1 MKRIY
6 LPPKIGPMK
15 KTGYFILFAMFA
27 SAITALAQTGSLTG
41 IVHDENNQ
49 PLTAATV
56 ILTEINAGTTTDIEG
71 KYRFDGIKAGKHTLV
86 VSYLGY
92 QTVELPV
99 TIVAGSEVQQDVH
112 LELGENTLQTV
123 EIVGRRART
132 YKNTLSFAGTKTATR
147 IKDIPQAVSYV
158 TKEMFADQKAYRI
171 GDVVK
176 NISGVNMF
184 SGYDDFTFRGFRSG
198 SSDSKMINGLRT
210 VGIFGPQPI
219 LTNLERVEVVKGPAS
234 ALFANTQP
242 GGTMNYVTKKP
253 LDENRKAISFTVGS
267 FNTLRATADFTG
279 KMNEDGSL
287 LYRLNL
293 GYEDGDSHRDLQK
306 NKSFIIA
313 PSISFLPTESTKI
326 NFDLVIT
333 QYKGKLDRGQPIF
346 GATSGTDLYST
357 PPSFAIG
364 EANDYH
370 TNNVQYFTLSLNQQL
385 TSQLSFN
392 SSYMRFTWDED
403 LFEHRTSNSF
413 ALDQQGNQIPTLMGM
428 QVINRVRKQVSDNL
442 TNYLVYKTETGKLE
456 HQWVAG
462 IDYTRQGQPIGGGQ
476 SRALGYRKK
485 DGTIASTYNPDN
497 ADEYLFE
504 NGMPVPNIPH
514 FDLESPQYHV
524 SYPHEYIFNIKQS
537 YSPTKYFTYGA
548 YLQGQLSI
556 ARFKVLMALRQEFY
570 RDVLDFKTP
579 EESRVKQNKLLPRLG
594 MVYDITD
601 NTNIYGTYTES
612 FQPQTASVLLN
623 PDLGGPFD
631 PLSAKMWEVGSK
643 SEFIQN
649 RLSLNIALYQIEQ
662 NNILVNANNPQNPD
676 LLEQRGQEVSKG
688 IEVDLMG
695 NIRSN
700 LSLSANY
707 AYNDTRITESDN
719 EAEVGRLKENAPH
732 HQGGIWG
739 KFTINSG
746 KLDGLGFGIGAN
758 FVTERVTFDTYT
770 LGLKLPGYLVAD
782 AAIYYSVDRFNISA
796 NFYNLFD
803 KTHWTGGYSYTRL
816 FPGAPRNYLLNVAY
830 NF

>member
-6 LPPKIGPMK
+6 LLPKFGSMK
-15 KTGYFILFAMFA
+15 KTRFLILLALYLYVSTGY
-27 SAITALAQTGSLTG
+27 AQPGVISGS
-41 IVHDENNQ
+41 VHDENDL
-49 PLTAATV
+49 PLVAATV
-56 ILTEINAGTTTDIEG
+56 ILTEINKGTITNDSGNYTFENIEEG
-71 KYRFDGIKAGKHTLV
+71 KYTVR

-92 QTVELPV
+92 ETVDVNV
-99 TIVAGSEVQQDVH
+99 TLLAGEKVYQRID
-112 LELGENTLQTV
+112 LTPAENTLQTV

-132 YKNTLSFAGTKTATR
+132 YKNAVSFAGTKTATR

-219 LTNLERVEVVKGPAS
+219 LTNIERVEVIKGPAS

-293 GYEDGDSHRDLQK
+293 GYEDADSHRDLQK

-364 EANDYH
+364 EANDSH

-413 ALDQQGNQIPTLMGM
+413 ALDREGNQLPTLMGM

-442 TNYLVYKTETGKLE
+442 TNYFVYKSENGKLK

-485 DGTIASTYNPDN
+485 DGSIVSTYNPEN
-497 ADEYLFE
+497 ADEFLIE

-514 FDLESPQYHV
+514 FDLQSPQYYV

-537 YSPTKYFTYGA
+537 YSPTKYFTYGT
-548 YLQGQLSI
+548 YIQGQLSI
-556 ARFKVLMALRQEFY
+556 ARIKLLMALRQEFY

-579 EESRVKQNKLLPRLG
+579 EESSVKQNKLLPRLG
-594 MVYDITD
+594 LVYDITD
-601 NTNIYGTYTES
+601 NLNIYGTYTES

-643 SEFIQN
+643 NEFIRN
-649 RLSLNIALYQIEQ
+649 RLSLNVALYHIEQ

-688 IEVDLMG
+688 IEVDIMG
-695 NIRSN
+695 NILTN
-700 LSLSANY
+700 LSVSANY

-719 EAEVGRLKENAPH
+719 EEEVGRLKENAPH

-739 KFTINSG
+739 KFTINFG
-746 KLDGLGFGIGAN
+746 KLDGLGFGIGTN
-758 FVTERVTFDTYT
+758 FVTERVTFDTYS
-770 LGLKLPGYLVAD
+770 LGLKLSGYLVVD
-782 AAIYYSVDRFNISA
+782 AAVYYNVDRFNISA